1 MRTTAVMPAT
11 DFGSPSEPVEPAT
24 ASDAALLRAL
34 ARGDRSAGEALV
46 DRTYRR
52 VWSAHMKF
60 TGGDGDLAADLT
72 QETYRRAWT
81 AIASFDGRAAFATWL
96 YRIAYTT
103 FLNHVRRPRRV
114 VPLDPDVEAVASD
127 PAPDGEHQTLR
138 AEQDQRV
145 RQAVL
150 ALPDALRDTVAARFW
165 GDLPVREIAA
175 SEGISEVAVRKRLR
189 KAYGL
194 LEAALEVTS

>member
-1 MRTTAVMPAT
+1 MRTTAAMPAA
-11 DFGSPSEPVEPAT
+11 DIGSQSGPAAPRV
-24 ASDAALLRAL
+24 ASDRALLRAL
-34 ARGDRSAGEALV
+34 ARGDRTAGETLV
-46 DRTYRR
+46 DRTYRQ

-60 TGGDGDLAADLT
+60 TGGDADLAADLT
-72 QETYRRAWT
+72 QDTYRRAWA
-81 AIASFDGRAAFATWL
+81 AIGSFDGRAAFATWL

-114 VPLDPDVEAVASD
+114 VPLDPELETQTSD
-127 PAPDGEHQTLR
+127 PAPDGEQQTLR
-138 AEQDQRV
+138 TEQDLRL
-145 RQAVL
+145 RRAVL
-150 ALPDALRDTVAARFW
+150 ALPEPLRDTVAARYW

>member
-1 MRTTAVMPAT
+1 MPAP
-11 DFGSPSEPVEPAT
+11 DIGSRSEAPVDSAT
-24 ASDAALLRAL
+24 ASDRALLRAL
-34 ARGDRSAGEALV
+34 ASGDRAAGEVLV
-46 DRTYRR
+46 ERTYRR

-60 TGGDGDLAADLT
+60 TGGDADLAADLT
-72 QETYRRAWT
+72 QETYRRAWA

-114 VPLDPDVEAVASD
+114 VPLDPEVEAVASD
-127 PAPDGEHQTLR
+127 PGPNGERQILGTERDL
-138 AEQDQRV
+138 RV

-150 ALPDALRDTVAARFW
+150 ALPHALRDTVAARFW

-189 KAYGL
+189 RAYGL

>member
-1 MRTTAVMPAT
+1 MPVA
-11 DFGSPSEPVEPAT
+11 DLESPSEAASPKA

-34 ARGDRSAGEALV
+34 ARGDRAAGETLV

-60 TGGDGDLAADLT
+60 TGGDADLAADLT
-72 QETYRRAWT
+72 QETYRRAWA

-114 VPLDPDVEAVASD
+114 VPLDPELEAHASD
-127 PAPDGEHQTLR
+127 PAPDGEHRTLR
-138 AEQDQRV
+138 TERDLRL

-150 ALPDALRDTVAARFW
+150 ALPDALRDTVAARYW

>member
-1 MRTTAVMPAT
+1 M
-11 DFGSPSEPVEPAT
+11 
-24 ASDAALLRAL
+24 LRAL
-34 ARGDRSAGEALV
+34 ARGDRAAGEQLV

-60 TGGDGDLAADLT
+60 TGGDADLAADLT
-72 QETYRRAWT
+72 QETYRRAW
-81 AIASFDGRAAFATWL
+81 ASIATFDGRAAFATWL

-114 VPLDPDVEAVASD
+114 VPLDPELEAVTSD

-138 AEQDQRV
+138 TEQDLRL

-150 ALPDALRDTVAARFW
+150 ALPETLRDTVAARYW
-165 GDLPVREIAA
+165 GNVPVREIAA